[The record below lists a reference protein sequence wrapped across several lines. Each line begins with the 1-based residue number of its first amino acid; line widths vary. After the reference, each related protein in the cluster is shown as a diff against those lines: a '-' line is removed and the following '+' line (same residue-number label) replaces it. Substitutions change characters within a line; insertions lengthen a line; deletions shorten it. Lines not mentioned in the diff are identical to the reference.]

1 MADKE
6 LPSTTYGMNLPNKPS
21 LTSTLQNTVASL
33 QWAVDSAQG
42 KVDGLKWV
50 DTEIV
55 PHHRSF
61 SMRAENGGRQYRHR
75 PYGAYLPKTMLQA
88 AQYAQQQGE
97 PTVLEGVLLLFA
109 KMEWLVTTRRYY
121 WSPMSPVPKLLA
133 SLVEA
138 MGIDNEIHRNR
149 PDVLARLTARLPTW
163 NPSRG
168 TVQGAKNLL
177 VETVGD
183 PFPIRV
189 AQMPKD
195 KPIPMD
201 PDIQGEVFAC
211 HDTDWWERRVQRQP
225 GIAEPVLKMNLRLD
239 SGFLQFQTSEEP
251 MPLHHEDVLVGWKI
265 SDRFPTNLLRLLPAW
280 ISIRVVIL
288 SEEE

>member
-1 MADKE
+1 MCLFLRPIDVCRNTKD
-6 LPSTTYGMNLPNKPS
+6 GG
-21 LTSTLQNTVASL
+21 TSSVGGGF
-33 QWAVDSAQG
+33 AQG
-42 KVDGLKWV
+42 KTTGLDWV
-50 DTEIV
+50 DAEIV
-55 PHHRSF
+55 PDIVPLQW
-61 SMRAENGGRQYRHR
+61 MLKLKTVNVRHR
-75 PYGAYLPKTMLQA
+75 PYCILPKTMMMA
-88 AQYAQQQGE
+88 VRHAQGSE
-97 PTVLEGVLLLFA
+97 PTVLEGLLLLFA
-109 KMEWLVTTRRYY
+109 KMEWLVATRRY

-149 PDVLARLTARLPTW
+149 SDVLARLVARLPTW

-168 TVQGAKNLL
+168 TVQGAKDLI

-195 KPIPMD
+195 KPIPID
-201 PDIQGEVFAC
+201 PEIQGEAFAC
-211 HDTDWWERRVQRQP
+211 RDVSWWERRVNRSPEGVVQNTP
-225 GIAEPVLKMNLRLD
+225 MNLRID
-239 SGFLQFQTSEEP
+239 SGFLQFQTPETP

-265 SDRFPTNLLRLLPAW
+265 SDKFPTNLLRLLPAW

-288 SEEE
+288 PEEE

>member
-6 LPSTTYGMNLPNKPS
+6 LPATTFDEGLS
-21 LTSTLQNTVASL
+21 LRSASPKALQSTVAPL

-50 DTEIV
+50 DTEIL

-61 SMRAENGGRQYRHR
+61 SMRDEKGERRYRHR
-75 PYGAYLPKTMLQA
+75 PYGAYLPKTMTKS

-97 PTVLEGVLLLFA
+97 PTVLEGLLLLFA

-168 TVQGAKNLL
+168 TVQGAKDLL

-195 KPIPMD
+195 KPIPID

-211 HDTDWWERRVQRQP
+211 HDTDWWERRVQHQA
-225 GIAEPVLKMNLRLD
+225 GIADPVSKMELRLD
-239 SGFLQFQTSEEP
+239 SGFMQFQTLEEP

-265 SDRFPTNLLRLLPAW
+265 SDKFPTNLLRLLPAW

>member
-1 MADKE
+1 M
-6 LPSTTYGMNLPNKPS
+6 TTKYVPVSQSQSMYTGA
-21 LTSTLQNTVASL
+21 TQQTVAPL

-42 KVDGLKWV
+42 KTKGLDWV
-50 DTEIV
+50 DTQII
-55 PHHRSF
+55 PRHRSF
-61 SMRAENGGRQYRHR
+61 TMNADDKTGDRQYRHR
-75 PYGAYLPKTMLQA
+75 PYAAYLPKTMMMA
-88 AQYAQQQGE
+88 ARHAQQQGE
-97 PTVLEGVLLLFA
+97 PTVLEGLLLLFA
-109 KMEWLVTTRRYY
+109 KMEWLVATRRYY

-138 MGIDNEIHRNR
+138 MGIDNEIHQNR
-149 PDVLARLTARLPTW
+149 SDVLARLAARLPTW

-168 TVQGAKNLL
+168 TVQGAKDLL

-195 KPIPMD
+195 KPIPID
-201 PDIQGEVFAC
+201 PEIQGEVFAC
-211 HDTDWWERRVQRQP
+211 HDVSWWERRTTRTPEGKAQNTP
-225 GIAEPVLKMNLRLD
+225 INLRID
-239 SGFLQFQTSEEP
+239 SGFLQFQTPEDP

-265 SDRFPTNLLRLLPAW
+265 SDKFPTNLLRLLPAW

-288 SEEE
+288 PEEE